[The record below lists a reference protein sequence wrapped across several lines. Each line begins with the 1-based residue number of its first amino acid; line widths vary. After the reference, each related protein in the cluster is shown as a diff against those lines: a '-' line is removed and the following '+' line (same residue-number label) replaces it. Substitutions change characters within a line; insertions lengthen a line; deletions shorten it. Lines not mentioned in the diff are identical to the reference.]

1 MATTPVVYDSASNRH
16 RPLAQDESFPA
27 ASLPVSSAAGNLA
40 EVKPDGLFV
49 PGDFDAD
56 DPNAVKLTGDQTV
69 AGVKTFTS
77 PVAGDLNGTA
87 QRALKDGD
95 GAVITE
101 RYERVDDLVTN
112 AQIDAMFA

>member
-1 MATTPVVYDSASNRH
+1 MATIPVVYDSASSRH

-27 ASLPVSSAAGNLA
+27 ASIPVSSAAGNLA
-40 EVKPDGLFV
+40 EVLPDGLFV
-49 PGDFDAD
+49 PGSFDVG
-56 DPNAVKLTGDQTV
+56 DPDAVKLSGDQTV
-69 AGVKTFTS
+69 AGTKTFLS
-77 PVAGDLNGTA
+77 PVRGDLDGTA

-101 RYERVDDLVTN
+101 RYERIDDLVTN